1 MRLFLFD
8 GFGLHEDDQHVT
20 LPPQAQRLIAFVA
33 LRRTVRRDEVH
44 CALWPDISD
53 ERASAR
59 LRTTLW
65 RLRAAGRGV
74 LTATNGQLSLAENTD
89 VDVRN
94 WTALALQVIDQPST
108 VAALDLSA
116 LRQCGDLLPGWY
128 EDWVLLERERARQ
141 LQLHVLEIVADQLI
155 GLGRLAAALEFATRA
170 LHMEQLRESAYRL
183 VIRVHLAEGNVCEA
197 RRQFERCRRTLHNEL
212 GVRPSDQLRDLIAE
226 GIPAGDRDHA
236 TVLDGRAAPADRLV
250 QVAAGARRR
259 TGTVTAARR
268 GGTG

>member
-1 MRLFLFD
+1 MAGYSTRATRSAFRLPFFKSDMRLFLFD
-8 GFGLHEDDQHVT
+8 GFVLREDDQHVT
-20 LPPQAQRLIAFVA
+20 LPPQAQRLIAFVT
-33 LRRTVRRDEVH
+33 LRRTVRRDEVR

-53 ERASAR
+53 ERSSAR

-65 RLRAAGRGV
+65 RLRGPGRSV
-74 LTATNGQLSLAENTD
+74 LMATNGQLSLAENID

-141 LQLHVLEIVADQLI
+141 LQLHALEIVADQLI

-170 LHMEQLRESAYRL
+170 LQMEQLRESAYRL

-212 GVRPSDQLRDLIAE
+212 GVRPSDQLRDLIA
-226 GIPAGDRDHA
+226 
-236 TVLDGRAAPADRLV
+236 DGYPN
-250 QVAAGARRR
+250 RRS
-259 TGTVTAARR
+259 
-268 GGTG
+268 

>member
-1 MRLFLFD
+1 MAACSTRATRSAFRLPFFKSYMRLFLFD
-8 GFGLHEDDQHVT
+8 GFVLHEDDQHVT

-33 LRRTVRRDEVH
+33 LRRTVRRDEVR

-65 RLRAAGRGV
+65 RLRGPGRGV
-74 LTATNGQLSLAENTD
+74 LMATNGQLSLAENID

-141 LQLHVLEIVADQLI
+141 LQLHALEIVADQLI
-155 GLGRLAAALEFATRA
+155 GLGRLAVALEFATRA
-170 LHMEQLRESAYRL
+170 LQMEQLRESAHRL

-212 GVRPSDQLRDLIAE
+212 GVRPSDQLRDLIA
-226 GIPAGDRDHA
+226 
-236 TVLDGRAAPADRLV
+236 DGYSS
-250 QVAAGARRR
+250 RRS
-259 TGTVTAARR
+259 
-268 GGTG
+268 

>member
-8 GFGLHEDDQHVT
+8 GFVLHEDDQHVT
-20 LPPQAQRLIAFVA
+20 LPPQAQRLIAFVT
-33 LRRTVRRDEVH
+33 LRRTVRRDEVR

-53 ERASAR
+53 EHASAR

-65 RLRAAGRGV
+65 RLRGPGRGV
-74 LTATNGQLSLAENTD
+74 LMATNGQLALAENID

-116 LRQCGDLLPGWY
+116 LRQCGDLL
-128 EDWVLLERERARQ
+128 ERERARQ
-141 LQLHVLEIVADQLI
+141 LQLHALEIVADQLI

-170 LHMEQLRESAYRL
+170 LQMEQLRESAHRL

-212 GVRPSDQLRDLIAE
+212 GVRPSDQLRDLIA
-226 GIPAGDRDHA
+226 
-236 TVLDGRAAPADRLV
+236 DGYSS
-250 QVAAGARRR
+250 RRS
-259 TGTVTAARR
+259 
-268 GGTG
+268 

>member
-8 GFGLHEDDQHVT
+8 GFVLHEDDQHVT
-20 LPPQAQRLIAFVA
+20 LPPQAQRLIAFVT
-33 LRRTVRRDEVH
+33 LRGTVRRDEVH

-65 RLRAAGRGV
+65 RLGGAGRGV
-74 LTATNGQLSLAENTD
+74 LMATNGQLSLAENVD

-128 EDWVLLERERARQ
+128 EDWALLERERLRQ
-141 LQLHVLEIVADQLI
+141 RMLHALEALSRLLI
-155 GLGRLAAALEFATRA
+155 SAGRLPEGVEAAVTAVAA
-170 LHMEQLRESAYRL
+170 DPLRESAQRAL
-183 VIRVHLAEGNVCEA
+183 IEAHLAEGNWSEG
-197 RRQFERCRRTLHNEL
+197 RRQFESYRTLLRREL
-212 GVRPSDQLRDLIAE
+212 GIEPDERLTALVHCPSERLVVPGLRPSGQHRGPLA
-226 GIPAGDRDHA
+226 PP
-236 TVLDGRAAPADRLV
+236 VLPGM
-250 QVAAGARRR
+250 ARPQ
-259 TGTVTAARR
+259 
-268 GGTG
+268 